1 MRIAIVGSGISG
13 NAAAW
18 ALTQPFGNE
27 QVSEV
32 VVYERRDRIGGH
44 SCTVDID
51 YDGTPMKVD
60 VGFIVYN
67 ERNYPNLVA
76 LFDHLGVETIES
88 DMSFGVSMKDGA
100 FEWSGQS
107 LSTVFAQRKN
117 IFSLSFWTMIK
128 DILRFNKQAPLD
140 LKNGTLEGRSMRQ
153 YLKKHNFSKAFKD
166 KYLAPMGAAIWST
179 PHASVLDFPATTFI
193 QFFDNHRLMHKKSE
207 RPKWRTVVHG
217 SQSYVSK
224 IIAPFQQNIRLNSEV
239 VNVVR
244 RNGQVH
250 VSDQNGNEDIFDH
263 IIFAGHTDQTLKALD
278 DASPKE
284 KAILGAVHY
293 RDNEVYLHR
302 DQSLMPQRRSVW
314 SAWNYIETP
323 DETQDK
329 TGVCV
334 SYYANRLQNIDETNP
349 VFVSLNPAT
358 PPRAELTFAKHQ
370 FAHPQFDN
378 DALAAQ
384 QALGEIQGVNN
395 TWFCGAWCG
404 YGFHEDGLRS
414 GLEVAEKLGAII
426 PWRSASKQPPSK
438 LEAAE

>member
-1 MRIAIVGSGISG
+1 MRIAIIGSGISG

-18 ALTQPFGNE
+18 ALTQPLGND
-27 QVSEV
+27 QVSDV
-32 VVYERRDRIGGH
+32 VMYERRDRIGGH

-51 YDGTPMKVD
+51 YDGTPMNVD

-76 LFDHLGVETIES
+76 LFDHLGVETVES
-88 DMSFGVSMKDGA
+88 DMSFGVSMNNGA
-100 FEWSGQS
+100 FEWSGKS
-107 LSTVFAQRKN
+107 LRTVFAQAKN
-117 IFSLSFWTMIK
+117 LFSPSFWLMIR
-128 DILRFNKQAPLD
+128 DMFRFNKQAPRD
-140 LKNGTLEGRSMRQ
+140 LKDGTLEGLSMRD
-153 YLKKHNFSKAFKD
+153 YLRKHEFSKVFEE

-179 PHASVLDFPATTFI
+179 PHASIMDFPATNFI

-207 RPKWRTVVHG
+207 RPKWRTVVRG
-217 SQSYVSK
+217 SRSYVSK
-224 IIAPFQQNIRLNSEV
+224 IIAPFQHNIRLNCV
-239 VNVVR
+239 VVKVVR

-250 VSDQNGNEDIFDH
+250 VTDQNGHEDIFDH
-263 IIFAGHTDQTLKALD
+263 IIFAGHTDQTLSALD

-284 KAILGAVHY
+284 KEILSAVQY
-293 RDNEVYLHR
+293 RDNDVYLHR
-302 DQSLMPQRRSVW
+302 DQKLMPKRRSVW

-323 DETQDK
+323 DKTQEK

-334 SYYANRLQNIDETNP
+334 SYFANMLQNIDQANP

-358 PPRAELTFAKHQ
+358 PPQADLTFAKHQ
-370 FAHPQFDN
+370 FAHPQFNN

-384 QALGEIQGVNN
+384 QALSDIQGVNN

-404 YGFHEDGLRS
+404 YGFHEDGLKS
-414 GLEVAEKLGAII
+414 GLEVAEKLGATI
-426 PWRSASKQPPSK
+426 PWRNTEREMQPK

>member
-18 ALTQPFGNE
+18 ALTQPLGNG
-27 QVSEV
+27 QVNEV

-51 YDGTPMKVD
+51 YDGTPMNVD

-88 DMSFGVSMKDGA
+88 DMSFGVSMNGGA
-100 FEWSGQS
+100 FEWSGKS
-107 LSTVFAQRKN
+107 LSTVFAQTKN
-117 IFSLSFWTMIK
+117 LFSPSFWMMIK
-128 DILRFNKQAPLD
+128 DIFRFNKLAPRD
-140 LKNGTLEGRSMRQ
+140 LRNGSLEGLSMRDF
-153 YLKKHNFSKAFKD
+153 LRKHKFSQAFED

-179 PHASVLDFPATTFI
+179 PHASILDFPAINFI
-193 QFFDNHRLMHKKSE
+193 QFFDNHRLMHKASE
-207 RPKWRTVVHG
+207 RPKWRTVVRG
-217 SQSYVSK
+217 SKSYVSK

-239 VNVVR
+239 VKVTR
-244 RNGQVH
+244 HNGQVQ
-250 VSDQNGNEDIFDH
+250 VTDQNGQEDVFDH
-263 IIFAGHTDQTLKALD
+263 IIFAGHTDQTLKALN
-278 DASPKE
+278 DASPQE
-284 KAILGAVHY
+284 KAILGAIQY
-293 RDNEVYLHR
+293 RDNDVYLHR
-302 DQSLMPQRRSVW
+302 DQNLMPKRRSVW

-323 DETQDK
+323 DETQEK

-334 SYYANRLQNIDETNP
+334 SYFANMLQNIDETNP

-370 FAHPQFDN
+370 FAHPQFN
-378 DALAAQ
+378 NNALAAQ
-384 QALGEIQGVNN
+384 QALGKIQGVNN

-404 YGFHEDGLRS
+404 YGFHEDGLKS
-414 GLEVAEKLGAII
+414 GLEVAEKLGATI
-426 PWRSASKQPPSK
+426 PWRNAAKQPPSK

>member
-18 ALTQPFGNE
+18 ALTQPLGNE
-27 QVSEV
+27 QSNDV
-32 VVYERRDRIGGH
+32 VVYERRDRVGGH

-51 YDGTPMKVD
+51 YNGTPMNVD

-67 ERNYPNLVA
+67 ERNYPNLVS

-88 DMSFGVSMKDGA
+88 DMSFGVSMKSGT
-100 FEWSGQS
+100 FEWSGKS
-107 LSTVFAQRKN
+107 LSAVFAQRKN

-128 DILRFNKQAPLD
+128 DILQFNKQAPID
-140 LKNGTLEGRSMRQ
+140 LKNGTLEGLSMKQ
-153 YLKKHNFSKAFKD
+153 YLQKHNYSETFQE

-207 RPKWRTVVHG
+207 RPKWRTVVRG

-224 IIAPFQQNIRLNSEV
+224 IIAPFQQNIKLNCEV
-239 VNVVR
+239 VKVIR
-244 RNGQVH
+244 HNGLIH
-250 VSDQNGNEDIFDH
+250 VTDQTGNEEVFDH

-278 DASPKE
+278 DASTKE
-284 KAILGAVHY
+284 TAILSAINY
-293 RDNEVYLHR
+293 RNNDVYLHR
-302 DQSLMPQRRSVW
+302 DHSLMPKRRSVW

-334 SYYANRLQNIDETNP
+334 SYYANMLQNIDETNP

-358 PPRAELTFAKHQ
+358 PPRADLTFAKHQ
-370 FAHPQFDN
+370 FAHPQFNN

-384 QALGEIQGVNN
+384 QAINEIQGVNN

-404 YGFHEDGLRS
+404 YGFHEDGLTS
-414 GLEVAEKLGAII
+414 GLNVAEKLGATI
-426 PWRSASKQPPSK
+426 PWQTTHNEHASK